1 VLAWLACTGDI
12 WRRAKPATPSPHLV
26 SYFLLVDP
34 EERRVLLCDHRFSGL
49 WLPTG
54 GHVEAGEHP
63 LDTVRREVAGELG
76 LSEVTL
82 LPDAPAPFF
91 TTWIP
96 RACSKSGTR
105 RGVGVTRRGCGSR
118 ADTAGAGIV
127 TGV

>member
-1 VLAWLACTGDI
+1 MLAWLACTGDI

-91 TTWIP
+91 TTWTP
-96 RACSKSGTR
+96 T
-105 RGVGVTRRGCGSR
+105 VGQERHVDVSLWSALHGRVLQRL
-118 ADTAGAGIV
+118 D
-127 TGV
+127 